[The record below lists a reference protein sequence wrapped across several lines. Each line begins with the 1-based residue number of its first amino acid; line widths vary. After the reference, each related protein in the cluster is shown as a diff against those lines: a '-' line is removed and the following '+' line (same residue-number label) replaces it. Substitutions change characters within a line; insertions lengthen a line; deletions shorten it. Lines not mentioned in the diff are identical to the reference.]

1 MYWLGI
7 AKPDTLQPYG
17 GEICMAIVSEK
28 QSRIRYLQCSGC
40 ARTYAANAVNTFA
53 TCETCGKSPLVS
65 VYDLPQ
71 GPPEL
76 TIDTTERSMW
86 RYFDLLPV
94 FHRENIVT
102 LGEGWTPMLRLDRTA
117 NTLGVKGLLLKDE
130 SFNPTGSFKARGLS
144 MAISKALEL
153 GIRDCIVPTAGNAG
167 GAMAAYCARAGMR
180 ATVVMPKHTPAAFK
194 KECRYLGATVVEV
207 EGLISD
213 CARVVGEMNADGR
226 YFDLSTMKEPYRL
239 EGKKTMGYE
248 IAEQL
253 GWRFPDVILYPTGG
267 GTGLIG
273 MWKAFNEMLQMGWV
287 SGTLPRL
294 IAVQTDNCK
303 PVLETFLYG
312 EAVTRAKPTLA
323 NGLAVPAPFA
333 QKLIQRSIRET
344 YGTVVTVSEEA
355 IIDGVKNLAS
365 AEGLFV
371 APEGGALL
379 PALQTLLNNGSVR
392 RDEEIL
398 LLNTGSG
405 YKYLENLPG

>member
-1 MYWLGI
+1 
-7 AKPDTLQPYG
+7 
-17 GEICMAIVSEK
+17 MAIVREK
-28 QSRIRYLQCSGC
+28 QSRILHLECSACG
-40 ARTYAANAVNTFA
+40 RVHPVQAVNTFA
-53 TCETCGKSPLVS
+53 TCDVCGKSPLIS

-71 GPPEL
+71 TPP
-76 TIDTTERSMW
+76 DAVVNATERSMW
-86 RYFDLLPV
+86 RYFELLPV
-94 FHRENIVT
+94 LYAESIIT
-102 LGEGWTPMLRLDRTA
+102 LGEGWTPLLRMNRTA
-117 NTLGVKGLLLKDE
+117 RTLGVDNLLLKDE

-144 MAISKALEL
+144 MAISKAFEL

-180 ATVVMPKHTPAAFK
+180 ATVVMPKHTPKAFK
-194 KECRYLGATVVEV
+194 MECQYFGATVIEV

-213 CARVVGEMNADGR
+213 CAREVALLNQEGG

-273 MWKAFNEMLQMGWV
+273 MWKAFNEMKQMGWV
-287 SGTLPRL
+287 DSPLPRL
-294 IAVQTDNCK
+294 VAVQSDNCK

-312 EAVTRAKPTLA
+312 ESITRAKPTIA

-333 QKLIQRSIRET
+333 QKLIQQSLRDT
-344 YGTVVTVSEEA
+344 HGTVVSVSEEA
-355 IIDGVKNLAS
+355 ILEGVKTLAS
-365 AEGLFV
+365 EGVFV

-379 PALQTLLNNGSVR
+379 PALKTLLANGHVR
-392 RDEEIL
+392 HDEEIL

-405 YKYLENLPG
+405 YKYMENL